1 MYIHNLYLKVSV
13 IALAITTDD
22 IFNNATRF
30 CTTRIQPKR
39 DATCMDD
46 RLHTRNFCDGY
57 FIGNGDCENNN
68 AVGQGILMPT
78 QRIGEEVISRAILM
92 VDVRPPNWG

>member
-1 MYIHNLYLKVSV
+1 MHWQLRLTIYSTMLPVS
-13 IALAITTDD
+13 AQLES
-22 IFNNATRF
+22 N
-30 CTTRIQPKR
+30 QKK

-68 AVGQGILMPT
+68 AVGQGILIPT